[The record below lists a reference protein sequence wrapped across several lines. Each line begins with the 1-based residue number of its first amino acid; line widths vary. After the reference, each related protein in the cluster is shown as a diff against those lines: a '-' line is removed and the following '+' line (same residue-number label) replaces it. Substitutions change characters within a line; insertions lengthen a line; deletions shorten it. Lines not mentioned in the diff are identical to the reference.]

1 MPSSTTVSVAVADAV
16 ACVTIDRPE
25 ARNALRTEDKQALAD
40 TLLQLGEEGTRAIVV
55 TGAGDRAFCAGTDIK
70 QMAGFTVPDGV
81 AMLQTEARMFDAVLR
96 VPVPVIAAV
105 NGVAFG
111 AGCVLAYCCDLA
123 VAATSARFGQPE
135 VRNGVPAPVQAALL
149 PQVVGL
155 GRARWLLYTGE
166 VLDAE
171 AALRAGLIGEVVPDE
186 RLLDRALELGRYLA
200 AQPPVG
206 VGLQKRIIGS
216 WIRDPFDAAVDSS
229 VYVAAASF
237 ASGEPAE
244 AIRRFLE
251 RSR

>member
-1 MPSSTTVSVAVADAV
+1 MPTSTAVRVAVADGV
-16 ACVTIDRPE
+16 ACVTIDRPQT
-25 ARNALRTEDKQALAD
+25 RNALRAEDKRRLAD
-40 TLLQLGEEGTRAIVV
+40 TLLGLGDDGARAIVV

-70 QMAGFTVPDGV
+70 EMAGFTVPDGV
-81 AMLQTEARMFDAVLR
+81 AMLQAEARLFDAVLR

-123 VAATSARFGQPE
+123 VAAASARFGQPE

-171 AALRAGLIGEVVPDE
+171 AALRAGLIGEVVPDQA
-186 RLLDRALELGRYLA
+186 LQDRALELARHVA

-206 VGLQKRIIGS
+206 VGLQKHIIGS
-216 WIRDPFDAAVDSS
+216 WIRDPFDAAVASS
-229 VYVAAASF
+229 VYVAATSF

>member
-1 MPSSTTVSVAVADAV
+1 MSSSTTVHVSVADDV

-25 ARNALRTEDKQALAD
+25 VRNALRTEDKQRLAE
-40 TLLQLGEEGTRAIVV
+40 TLLGLGDDGARAIVV
-55 TGAGDRAFCAGTDIK
+55 TGAGDQAFCAGTDIK
-70 QMAGFTVPDGV
+70 EMADFTVTDGI
-81 AMLQTEARMFDAVLR
+81 AMLKAEAHLFDAVLR

-111 AGCVLAYCCDLA
+111 AGCVLAYCCDLT
-123 VAATSARFGQPE
+123 VAANSARFGQPE

-171 AALRAGLIGEVVPDE
+171 AALRAGLVGEVIADE
-186 RLLDRALELGRYLA
+186 GLQDRALELARHVA

-206 VGLQKRIIGS
+206 VGLQKHIVGS
-216 WIRDPFDAAVDSS
+216 WIREPFDAAVASS
-229 VYVAAASF
+229 VYVAATSF

-251 RSR
+251 RAR